1 MGAQPDTNH
10 KGNRA
15 MTEQRVRHIVSEAI
29 AAAQPNAEKYYHL
42 CWWEG
47 RIRCL
52 HVRHTLEVHPVFFSA
67 PGQMLNDGLSSSQW
81 GLLTTRIMDFCASR
95 GITLRPKSRAA
106 TEARASSASQLRRQ
120 VTDYD
125 AMRLRMLLATAQS
138 TNSTMNASLGRLR
151 QLLETADMVAPQ
163 NVPGNVVT
171 MNSRVRL
178 RDDRDGADM
187 VLSLVFPADA
197 AADADFETL
206 KVSVLTP
213 IGLSI
218 LGQQVGD
225 TVEGR
230 ISVHELL
237 YQPEAAGDFT
247 L

>member
-15 MTEQRVRHIVSEAI
+15 VTEQRVRLIVSEAI
-29 AAAQPNAEKYYHL
+29 AAAQPSAERYYHL

-47 RIRCL
+47 RIQCL

-67 PGQMLNDGLSSSQW
+67 PGQMLNNELSSSQW
-81 GLLTTRIMDFCASR
+81 ELLTTRITDFCASR
-95 GITLRPKSRAA
+95 GITLRPKSRAT
-106 TEARASSASQLRRQ
+106 TESRASSAAQPRRQ

-125 AMRLRMLLATAQS
+125 AMRLRMLLTTAQS
-138 TNSTMNASLGRLR
+138 TNPTMNASLGRLR
-151 QLLETADMVAPQ
+151 QLLETADVVAPQ

-178 RDDRDGADM
+178 RDDHDGADM